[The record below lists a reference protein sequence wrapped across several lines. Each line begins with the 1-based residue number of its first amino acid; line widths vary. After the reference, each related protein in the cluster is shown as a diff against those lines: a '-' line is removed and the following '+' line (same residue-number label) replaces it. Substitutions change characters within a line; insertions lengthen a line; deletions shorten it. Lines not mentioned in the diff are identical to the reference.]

1 MSARLEVRLWLAHRL
16 SGLLLAVLVVV
27 HIVTILVAVR
37 GGLSAAE
44 ILGRTRGSV
53 AWGGFYG
60 LFVLAAALHGAIG
73 LRSFVR
79 ELTPWRDASLDWAA
93 LALWLLLLILGLRA
107 VGGLVS

>member
-1 MSARLEVRLWLAHRL
+1 MSAHLEVRLWLAHRL
-16 SGLLLAVLVVV
+16 SGLVLAVLVVV
-27 HIVTILVAVR
+27 HIATIVVAVR

-44 ILGRTRGSV
+44 ILGRTRGSI

-79 ELTPWRDASLDWAA
+79 ELTPWRDSSLDWAA

-107 VGGLVS
+107 VGGVVS